1 MKQKQE
7 GKKLSASFITGAIA
21 LVFLAIGW
29 QTALFVHKAAVTHI
43 AATRDRP
50 DTVYIYATEPS
61 SVISTELSERRNLPG
76 TTQTRTSRKEYGGRS
91 PAAKAIR
98 EQTAKRTYEC
108 FPFDPNTV
116 SVEDL
121 IRLGF
126 SEKQARSIDN
136 YRKKGGRFRRK
147 TDFAKSYVV
156 ADSVFARLEP
166 YIEIPKLDINSADS
180 AAFDALPGIGP
191 YFAAKMVSYR
201 KQLKGYSYP
210 EQLMDIYHFDQDRFD
225 ALSDLI
231 TVGASEP
238 YPLWSHPEDSLK
250 KHPYIGS
257 RAHGIVLFREHNPP
271 EKWTVEELARAGV
284 LSSDQASRLSRCS
297 LASTPIGD
305 ARP

>member
-1 MKQKQE
+1 MKKNQE

-50 DTVYIYATEPS
+50 DTVYIYATER
-61 SVISTELSERRNLPG
+61 SERRNLPG
-76 TTQTRTSRKEYGGRS
+76 TTPTRTRRKEYGGRS

-116 SVEDL
+116 SVEEL

-126 SEKQARSIDN
+126 SEKQSRSIDN

-166 YIEIPKLDINSADS
+166 YIEIPKLDINTADS

-210 EQLMDIYHFDQDRFD
+210 EQLMDIYHFDQERFD

-250 KHPYIGS
+250 RHPYIGS

-284 LSSDQASRLSRCS
+284 LSPDQASRLSRCS
-297 LASTPIGD
+297 LASTSIGD